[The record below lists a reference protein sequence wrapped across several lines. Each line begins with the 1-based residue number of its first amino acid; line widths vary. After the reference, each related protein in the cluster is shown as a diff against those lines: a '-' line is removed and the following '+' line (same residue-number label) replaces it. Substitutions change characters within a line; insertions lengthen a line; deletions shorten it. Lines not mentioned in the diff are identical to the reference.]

1 MLVEARDLGVLQ
13 CHLSGGEPLL
23 RRDLVEIVAAAHDLG
38 LYTNL
43 VTSALG
49 LSRPKAEQLRA
60 AGLDHVQVSIQAD
73 EPAVSD
79 RIAGTPSFRR
89 KIEAMG
95 VVKELGWPLTVNVV
109 LHRQNID
116 RVAAVLELA
125 EEVGADRV
133 ELANTQYYGWAWRNR
148 DALLPSRAQL
158 EAAEVVVR
166 AARER
171 LRDRM
176 DVIYVIPDYYSRYP
190 KPCMGGWASRQLT
203 VTPNGDVLPCPAAQS
218 LPLPRA
224 SVRDDPLDRIWAESP
239 VMTAFRGTD
248 WMPDP
253 CRSCDRR
260 ELDFGG
266 CRCQAFQLTGDAART
281 DPVCHLSPDHDLVA
295 RGGRGRER
303 GLAERRS
310 PADPA
315 PAPARPQPPNTNGS
329 ATAAMIRVTPLSRSG
344 RIRTRRAAARPTR
357 SPTSDITAVMTPKTA
372 AENTGEN
379 PSIPRLAPANR
390 LSRLSVN
397 GMPNSAHGWSS
408 SSGSGLRRAEMTR
421 YRPYTPRATA
431 PTISATS
438 PTASPISRPI
448 INPISGMIPSHSP
461 KVSATCTARFRPN
474 GTVPRA
480 IDTRKLSRLSTKP
493 RMSTS
498 QIMAIPPVDDDR
510 RRQER
515 LCLG

>member
-1 MLVEARDLGVLQ
+1 MDSPFGLLAELTYRCPLACAYCSNPLNMADYSDELATDEWRRVLAEARDLGVLQ

-23 RRDLVEIVAAAHDLG
+23 RRDLVEIVAGAHDLG

-49 LSRPKAEQLRA
+49 LSRPMAEQLRA

-79 RIAGTPSFRR
+79 RIAGTPSFQR

-116 RVAAVLELA
+116 RVADVLRLA

-190 KPCMGGWASRQLT
+190 KPCMGGWAARQLT

-224 SVRDDPLDRIWAESP
+224 SVREDSLERIWAESP

-295 RGGRGRER
+295 GAVEAANADSRADDLPLVPRPHRV
-303 GLAERRS
+303 RR
-310 PADPA
+310 
-315 PAPARPQPPNTNGS
+315 PARLPGG
-329 ATAAMIRVTPLSRSG
+329 AG
-344 RIRTRRAAARPTR
+344 R
-357 SPTSDITAVMTPKTA
+357 
-372 AENTGEN
+372 
-379 PSIPRLAPANR
+379 
-390 LSRLSVN
+390 
-397 GMPNSAHGWSS
+397 
-408 SSGSGLRRAEMTR
+408 
-421 YRPYTPRATA
+421 
-431 PTISATS
+431 
-438 PTASPISRPI
+438 
-448 INPISGMIPSHSP
+448 
-461 KVSATCTARFRPN
+461 
-474 GTVPRA
+474 
-480 IDTRKLSRLSTKP
+480 
-493 RMSTS
+493 
-498 QIMAIPPVDDDR
+498 
-510 RRQER
+510 
-515 LCLG
+515 